1 MSFSRLSC
9 NALILPFYLFIVVLR
24 VVPIFDKEA
33 KDKLQVMQKKKC
45 IRFCLKLNSRLH
57 ISNELLKK

>member
-33 KDKLQVMQKKKC
+33 KDKLQVMQKKK
-45 IRFCLKLNSRLH
+45 KNA
-57 ISNELLKK
+57 